1 MKNNFR
7 VGERVLSTYPGNLW
21 SGIHTIVDINDY
33 EVTLSSYL
41 GEGLIGFKYIKKLS
55 WKQLYERKK
64 SKKVYIRE

>member
-1 MKNNFR
+1 VKNNFR

>member
-1 MKNNFR
+1 MKNKFR
-7 VGERVLSTYPGNLW
+7 IGERILSTYPGNLW